1 MDPRQ
6 ETRRGLE
13 YHPVNAA
20 ILQAFSRLLDSRFVL
35 DGVPVDMVEIIF
47 KVEDVSESPS
57 RYDLQFS
64 DETGAF
70 VGVIYKKSDRPSPAL
85 RGYDLRR
92 KEYASA
98 VGNVKRFID
107 TTALVIAKIVPI
119 RLYSEVLNHRLRVI
133 WAHNVRI
140 GRLAK
145 PRMDLSNFNT
155 EIMAVIRELNPY
167 RNRRGVPKSAILS
180 QLDSQISPS
189 ELESRLNE
197 MLAGGYLCVG
207 DQEGCYLVHS
217 P

>member
-1 MDPRQ
+1 M
-6 ETRRGLE
+6 E

-20 ILQAFSRLLDSRFVL
+20 ILQAFSRHTDSHFTLDS
-35 DGVPVDMVEIIF
+35 VPVDMVEIIF

-57 RYDLQFS
+57 RYDIQFS

-70 VGVIYKKSDRPSPAL
+70 VGVIYKKSDRPSPSL

-107 TTALVIAKIVPI
+107 ATALVIAKIAPI

-140 GRLAK
+140 GRLER
-145 PRMDLSNFNT
+145 PQMDLSTFKT
-155 EIMAVIRELNPY
+155 EIVAVIRELNPY

-180 QLDSQISPS
+180 QLDIKISAS
-189 ELESRLNE
+189 DLESRLNE
-197 MLAGGYLCVG
+197 MLAGGYLSVG
-207 DQEGCYLVHS
+207 DQEGCYLVNS